1 MGANWGGAGSG
12 ALTGAGIGSAF
23 GLPGIVGGGLLG
35 GITGLLGFGQGKK
48 SKIKEYS
55 PYSDQQRDL
64 MNQFGSDLGPLA
76 GLAKQD
82 LMGILGNNP
91 DSLRGFE
98 DPYLKQFNEEII
110 PNIAERFSGLGAQ
123 KSSAF
128 GQALSQGGQDLETRL
143 ASLRSQLKQNAMQS
157 LLQFGQMGMQQQNT
171 PYIRQGSPGLFD
183 SLSGSAGQ
191 IAGNVFSQ
199 PDFLKR
205 YWG

>member
-1 MGANWGGAGSG
+1 MSFSGAAGG

-23 GLPGIVGGGLLG
+23 GPLGAGLGGLLG
-35 GITGLLGFGQGKK
+35 GVGGLLGFGK
-48 SKIKEYS
+48 SKKPKLKDYS
-55 PYSDQQRDL
+55 PYSSQQRAL
-64 MNQFGSDLGPLA
+64 MDQFGADLGPLA

-82 LMGILGNNP
+82 LAGILGNDPN
-91 DSLRGFE
+91 SLRAFE

-123 KSSAF
+123 RSSAF
-128 GQALSQGGQDLETRL
+128 GQALAQGGQDLETRL
-143 ASLRSQLKQNAMQS
+143 ASLRSQLKQNALQS
-157 LLQFGQMGMQQQNT
+157 LLQFGQFGMQQQVS
-171 PYIRQGSPGLFD
+171 PYIRQGTPGLFD
-183 SLSGSAGQ
+183 SLAGSAGQ